1 MSAIG
6 KSIAKGIVRW
16 LKVLALLD
24 DQDTLRRK
32 YEKGLISPAEYQ
44 RESDQI
50 NQLLIIA
57 RGGSRD
63 GNNKG

>member
-16 LKVLALLD
+16 LRVLALLD

-32 YEKGLISPAEYQ
+32 YEKGLISLAEYQ
-44 RESDQI
+44 RESDLI